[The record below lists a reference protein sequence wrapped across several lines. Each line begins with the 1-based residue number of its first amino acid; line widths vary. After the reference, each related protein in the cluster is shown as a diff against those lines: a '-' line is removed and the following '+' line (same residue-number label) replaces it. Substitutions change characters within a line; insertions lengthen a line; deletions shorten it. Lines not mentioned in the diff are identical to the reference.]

1 MWKQA
6 QKAKFFFF
14 FFFFFFFLIKMLWQS
29 QETFADLHASMHCKH
44 GKHTLETIQ
53 AKPSDRHLGAR
64 EARNR
69 ALIAIAS
76 AG

>member
-1 MWKQA
+1 
-6 QKAKFFFF
+6 
-14 FFFFFFFLIKMLWQS
+14 MLWQN
-29 QETFADLHASMHCKH
+29 QEIFADLCMSMHCKH

-53 AKPSDRHLGAR
+53 TKPSVRHLGAR